1 MSMKYIFIL
10 IISSLVFHSC
20 SSSDPKDLAN
30 EYCNCIKN
38 ASNDSDYQSCLE
50 LAKSHKEI
58 LEGNKDQLE
67 KYSDEL
73 VNCTN
78 VSK

>member
-1 MSMKYIFIL
+1 MKL
-10 IISSLVFHSC
+10 IIALIITTLFFQSC
-20 SSSDPKDLAN
+20 GSSDPKLLAN
-30 EYCNCIKN
+30 EYCDCIKN
-38 ASNDSDYQSCLE
+38 ASNESDYQLCQE
-50 LAKSHKEI
+50 LAKEHKVKF
-58 LEGNKDQLE
+58 GDNKDQLE

>member
-1 MSMKYIFIL
+1 MSMKKIFVL
-10 IISSLVFHSC
+10 IISALIFQSC
-20 SSSDPKDLAN
+20 SVSDPQEMAK
-30 EYCNCIKN
+30 EYCDCIKN
-38 ASNDSDYQSCLE
+38 ASNDSDYQTCLE
-50 LAKSHKEI
+50 LAKAHKEQ

>member
-1 MSMKYIFIL
+1 MSMKIL
-10 IISSLVFHSC
+10 IYLIITTLILQSC
-20 SSSDPKDLAN
+20 SSSDPKTLAN
-30 EYCNCIKN
+30 EYCDCIKN
-38 ASNDSDYQSCLE
+38 AEKEADYQSCQE
-50 LAKSHKEI
+50 LAKEHK
-58 LEGNKDQLE
+58 LKLGDKQDQLQ